1 MDYKQNIMSALTSFR
16 NDTNDSF
23 KIRAYN
29 KVINNINALKEPIT
43 SYSQIEKIEGIGKS
57 IRQKIKD
64 VFERGCHVENTTSDI
79 KSQLLQVYGVGPK
92 KATELIEVHK
102 IKSIEDLA
110 AKSKKDYKLLTDG
123 QKIGVA
129 CYYDLLERIPRSE
142 MKIHKKILDLPKE
155 KGEIVGSFRRKEES
169 SGDID
174 VMLNMGV
181 DEFNKFVDELI
192 RIGYIK
198 YTLARGDKKLL
209 GVCKL
214 PGGGKY
220 RRIDLIRNTPEEY
233 PYMKLYF
240 TGSAKFNVAFRKH
253 CLTLGLSLNE
263 HSFTPEVKELKT
275 ERDIFRHV
283 GLEYVKPE
291 DRK

>member
-1 MDYKQNIMSALTSFR
+1 MDYKQNIIDSLRSFK
-16 NDTNDSF
+16 NDTTDSF

-29 KVINNINALKEPIT
+29 KVINNINAVNVPII

-64 VFERGCHVENTTSDI
+64 VFDRPPVVTPAIGI

-92 KATELIEVHK
+92 KAAELVDVHK
-102 IKSIEDLA
+102 VKSIEDLA
-110 AKSKKDYKLLTDG
+110 AKSKKDPKLLTDG
-123 QKIGVA
+123 QKIGLI
-129 CYYDLLERIPRSE
+129 CYYDLLERIPRRE
-142 MKIHKKILDLPKE
+142 MKIHKKILDLSKE

-174 VMLNMGV
+174 VMLNMDVG
-181 DEFNKFVDELI
+181 EFNKFVDELI

-209 GVCKL
+209 GVCQL

-283 GLEYVKPE
+283 GLEYVKPK
-291 DRK
+291 DRR